1 MAQRDGN
8 KQRGWVNYFRV
19 LAGGYLLYLAYRL
32 MRGLWDGT
40 AENVLLNGAAGAV
53 FAAAGAVILWREW
66 KHTSMPRP
74 TRTTRIPGPGT
85 TLCRKRQTPTR
96 TRTEEETG
104 REGRGAVRR
113 RAGGALLQ

>member
-53 FAAAGAVILWREW
+53 ILWREW
-66 KHTSMPRP
+66 KAYQYAKAHKDDPDTW
-74 TRTTRIPGPGT
+74 TRDDTLPEKTDTDADRGGDGT
-85 TLCRKRQTPTR
+85 
-96 TRTEEETG
+96 
-104 REGRGAVRR
+104 
-113 RAGGALLQ
+113 